1 MTELLSLTQ
10 FTESIGNMPSN
21 ESLLISEVTSTP
33 RMVTHTLLLSS
44 AFNLYKLVHL
54 SEEQ

>member
-21 ESLLISEVTSTP
+21 ESLLISEVISRP
-33 RMVTHTLLLSS
+33 RLLSS
-44 AFNLYKLVHL
+44 AFSLCKLVHL